1 MLFCLTVFLAF
12 ATSFCAAAQE
22 RVLPQSPS
30 QMKLS
35 FAPLVKKVAPSV
47 VNIYTKR
54 TISTAYRH
62 PFLDDPFFG
71 QFFRNDRF
79 GGRMRQHVESAL
91 GSGVIVQESGLV
103 ITNAH
108 VIEGADEI
116 TVVLADGREFE
127 AELSLSDEAS
137 DLAVLRMK
145 GELKDIPFVMLAPS
159 ENIEVG
165 DLVLA
170 IGNPFGVGQTVTSG
184 IVSAQGRSTLD
195 INDYNFF
202 IQTDAAINP
211 GNSGGPLVAMDGQV
225 IGINTAIYSRSGGSM
240 GIGFAIPSEMVMSII
255 AAEKAGQ
262 SGDRGI
268 QRPWLGVS
276 MQDVTSDI
284 AASLGLDRPGG
295 ALISS
300 LHSASPLKAAGAKV
314 GDLVTHVNGHKIRDA
329 AEMKFRMATVP
340 ISEDSKFATFSI
352 MRGQESL
359 SLRVRAMLAP
369 DDPPRNETVLEG
381 RHALNGAMIANI
393 NPAVAYELGLRDIEE
408 GVVVVSVA
416 RGARAASLVHPG
428 DLILRINDQEIGNV
442 EAAKEALSN
451 VDPRRGMSLILNS
464 RGRTTQVFVR

>member
-1 MLFCLTVFLAF
+1 
-12 ATSFCAAAQE
+12 
-22 RVLPQSPS
+22 
-30 QMKLS
+30 
-35 FAPLVKKVAPSV
+35 
-47 VNIYTKR
+47 
-54 TISTAYRH
+54 
-62 PFLDDPFFG
+62 
-71 QFFRNDRF
+71 
-79 GGRMRQHVESAL
+79 
-91 GSGVIVQESGLV
+91 
-103 ITNAH
+103 
-108 VIEGADEI
+108 
-116 TVVLADGREFE
+116 
-127 AELSLSDEAS
+127 
-137 DLAVLRMK
+137 
-145 GELKDIPFVMLAPS
+145 
-159 ENIEVG
+159 
-165 DLVLA
+165 
-170 IGNPFGVGQTVTSG
+170 
-184 IVSAQGRSTLD
+184 
-195 INDYNFF
+195 
-202 IQTDAAINP
+202 
-211 GNSGGPLVAMDGQV
+211 
-225 IGINTAIYSRSGGSM
+225 
-240 GIGFAIPSEMVMSII
+240 
-255 AAEKAGQ
+255 
-262 SGDRGI
+262 
-268 QRPWLGVS
+268 
-276 MQDVTSDI
+276 
-284 AASLGLDRPGG
+284 
-295 ALISS
+295 